1 MVTCAADVLGS
12 SRRPRPAER
21 PEGGE
26 GMWTIVGVGVVALI
40 AIIIAVLQRP
50 GVRSDLGSVSDQ
62 WIAEHRLSQ
71 VQDTHR

>member
-1 MVTCAADVLGS
+1 
-12 SRRPRPAER
+12 
-21 PEGGE
+21 
-26 GMWTIVGVGVVALI
+26 MWTAIGVGVVAVL
-40 AIIIAVLQRP
+40 AVVLGVAQRV

>member
-1 MVTCAADVLGS
+1 
-12 SRRPRPAER
+12 
-21 PEGGE
+21 
-26 GMWTIVGVGVVALI
+26 MWTIVGVGVVALI

-50 GVRSDLGSVSDQ
+50 GMRADLGSVSDQ